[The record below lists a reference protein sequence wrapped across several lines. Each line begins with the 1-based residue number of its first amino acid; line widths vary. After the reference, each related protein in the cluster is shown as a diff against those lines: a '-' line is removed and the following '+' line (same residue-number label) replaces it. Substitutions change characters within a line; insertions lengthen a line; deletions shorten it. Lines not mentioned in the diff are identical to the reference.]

1 MRLAI
6 LSDIHGNLHA
16 FEAVLQDLASAGE
29 IDLFWCLGD
38 YAAFGTRP
46 AECVAK
52 LRELQAY
59 HGEKKFKLIGGNTDR
74 YIVTGKRPEM
84 PAAKDAESFAKRV
97 SAYQESDD
105 LHNWALSK
113 LSWEDYEFLAKMLG
127 KELFTRV
134 EGYGEVIGFHAIPG
148 NDEPMSLR
156 PDTPDEE
163 AADALLDRS
172 GHMAIAGHTH
182 KVMDRTLRNWRV
194 INPGSIGLS
203 FTDFH
208 FAEWALIN
216 FENGEANVDFRRVP
230 YDIQAV
236 LADIEASGYPHPNW
250 LLNRLK

>member
-1 MRLAI
+1 MRLAL
-6 LSDIHGNLHA
+6 LSDIHGNWMA
-16 FEAVLQDLASAGE
+16 FEAVLQDLATMGE

-52 LRELQAY
+52 LRELQAH

-74 YIVTGKRPEM
+74 YIVTGKRPER
-84 PAAKDAESFAKRV
+84 PPAKDAESFAKRAA
-97 SAYQESDD
+97 SHQESDD

-113 LSWEDYEFLAKMLG
+113 LSWEDYEFVAKTLG

-134 EGYGEVIGFHAIPG
+134 DDYGEVIGFHAIPG
-148 NDEPMSLR
+148 NDEPTSLK
-156 PDTPDEE
+156 PDSPDEE

-172 GHMAIAGHTH
+172 GRLAFAGHTH
-182 KVMDRTLRNWRV
+182 LVMDRILGNWRV
-194 INPGSIGLS
+194 VNPGSIGLS
-203 FTDFH
+203 NTDFH
-208 FAEWALIN
+208 FAEWAIVS
-216 FENGEANVDFRRVP
+216 FENGEAQVDFRRVP

-236 LADIEASGYPHPNW
+236 LDDISASGYPHPNW